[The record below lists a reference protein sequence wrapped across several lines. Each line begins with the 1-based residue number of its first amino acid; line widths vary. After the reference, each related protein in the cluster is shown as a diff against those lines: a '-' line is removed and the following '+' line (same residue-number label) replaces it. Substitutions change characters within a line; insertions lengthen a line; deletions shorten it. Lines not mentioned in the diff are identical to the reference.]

1 MSAAGVPAQLE
12 PPRPARPP
20 LPLRA
25 VRRRRAVRSEVPPLR
40 GLLPLV
46 LLFGI
51 WQLIQHGQSSYFP
64 RPSLWWEAVR
74 EQAQAGLLW
83 PAFGATV
90 KTFVFALILATLVGT
105 LLGIAIGLSRF
116 LDRML
121 GPFLDYCRFM
131 PAAAVVPVA
140 VLFAGYSER
149 MKLIV
154 VVFSAV
160 WPILLQ
166 VRASVRAQSP
176 LLRDVA
182 RSLRLPPVAGF
193 RKVLLPSVV
202 PSIILGVRV
211 AAPLVL
217 IIVLLVEIITQV
229 QGLGGLISN
238 AQRTF
243 DAATAYGILAIA
255 GILGI
260 AINVVVAAAESW
272 LLRYRPSA

>member
-1 MSAAGVPAQLE
+1 
-12 PPRPARPP
+12 
-20 LPLRA
+20 
-25 VRRRRAVRSEVPPLR
+25 
-40 GLLPLV
+40 
-46 LLFGI
+46 
-51 WQLIQHGQSSYFP
+51 
-64 RPSLWWEAVR
+64 
-74 EQAQAGLLW
+74 
-83 PAFGATV
+83 
-90 KTFVFALILATLVGT
+90 VGT

>member
-1 MSAAGVPAQLE
+1 VQTQASAGA
-12 PPRPARPP
+12 
-20 LPLRA
+20 
-25 VRRRRAVRSEVPPLR
+25 
-40 GLLPLV
+40 
-46 LLFGI
+46 
-51 WQLIQHGQSSYFP
+51 
-64 RPSLWWEAVR
+64 
-74 EQAQAGLLW
+74 LW
-83 PAFGATV
+83 PAFGATL
-90 KTFVFALILATLVGT
+90 KTFIYALALAVVIGT
-105 LLGIAIGLSRF
+105 LLGMAIGLSRF

-140 VLFAGYSER
+140 VMFAGYTER

-154 VVFSAV
+154 VVFSAL

-166 VRASVRAQSP
+166 VRASLRSQSP

-182 RSLRLPPVAGF
+182 RSLHLGRWSRF
-193 RKVLLPSVV
+193 WKVLLPSLTPAV
-202 PSIILGVRV
+202 ILGVRV
-211 AAPLVL
+211 AAPIVL

-255 GILGI
+255 GALGI
-260 AINVVVAAAESW
+260 AINALVAGAEGW
-272 LLRYRPSA
+272 LLRYRPRG

>member
-1 MSAAGVPAQLE
+1 MSAGLPAQLE
-12 PPRPARPP
+12 PARATKP

-25 VRRRRAVRSEVPPLR
+25 LRRRRHHTSSGVPPLR
-40 GLLPLV
+40 GLLPLI
-46 LLFGI
+46 LLLGL
-51 WQLIQHGQSSYFP
+51 WELVEHGESSYFP
-64 RPSLWWEAVR
+64 QPSLWWQAVR
-74 EQAQAGLLW
+74 DLAQGGVLW
-83 PAFGATV
+83 PALGATLE
-90 KTFVFALILATLVGT
+90 TFVYALLLASVIGA
-105 LLGIAIGLSRF
+105 LLGIVIGLSRF

-140 VLFAGYSER
+140 VLFAGYTER

-166 VRASVRAQSP
+166 VRASLRSQSP
-176 LLRDVA
+176 LLTDVA
-182 RSLRLPPVAGF
+182 RSLHLSRLQRF
-193 RKVLLPSVV
+193 WKVLLPSLV
-202 PSIILGVRV
+202 PSIILGIRV

-229 QGLGGLISN
+229 PGLGGLISN

-260 AINVVVAAAESW
+260 AINAVVATAEGW
-272 LLRYRPSA
+272 LLRYRPRG